1 MRLSEL
7 PIQSRAEE
15 RPDVRPEL
23 ELQFTATQRIWQFKG
38 KLFNFILIVFVFFF
52 FFTALP

>member
-23 ELQFTATQRIWQFKG
+23 ELQFTATQRIWQLKG